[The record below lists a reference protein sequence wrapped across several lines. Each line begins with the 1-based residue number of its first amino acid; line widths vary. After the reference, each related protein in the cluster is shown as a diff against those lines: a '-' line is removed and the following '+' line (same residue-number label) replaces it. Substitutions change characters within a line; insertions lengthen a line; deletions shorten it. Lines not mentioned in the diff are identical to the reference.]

1 MKRGMYHL
9 QAHPSLTIIM
19 LDFGKSPSIPGQVK
33 TVLLDKLWIFQIP
46 DITKERCPQL
56 RNIVPLT
63 IIMLDFEKTPIISG
77 QSKTAPPDKM
87 ILQSVQ

>member
-1 MKRGMYHL
+1 M
-9 QAHPSLTIIM
+9 QAQPSLTIIM
-19 LDFGKSPSIPGQVK
+19 LDSGKSPSIPGQAK
-33 TVLLDKLWIFQIP
+33 TVLP

-63 IIMLDFEKTPIISG
+63 IIMLDFEKTPIITG
-77 QSKTAPPDKM
+77 QSETAPPDKM

>member
-1 MKRGMYHL
+1 MKRGMHHL

-46 DITKERCPQL
+46 DITKEGMHHLQAHPS
-56 RNIVPLT
+56 LT
-63 IIMLDFEKTPIISG
+63 NIMLDFENSPIISG